1 MLEFVLRLS
10 SKAQNISLQ
19 QGISQ
24 HKISVVS
31 KLRSLVIDY
40 LKVNKKR
47 TLHLAFRHKEKLF
60 WEDGFRVRKQHSSGK
75 CDMGLP

>member
-40 LKVNKKR
+40 LKMNKK
-47 TLHLAFRHKEKLF
+47 ELF
-60 WEDGFRVRKQHSSGK
+60 IWHFVTRKSCSGR
-75 CDMGLP
+75 MASG